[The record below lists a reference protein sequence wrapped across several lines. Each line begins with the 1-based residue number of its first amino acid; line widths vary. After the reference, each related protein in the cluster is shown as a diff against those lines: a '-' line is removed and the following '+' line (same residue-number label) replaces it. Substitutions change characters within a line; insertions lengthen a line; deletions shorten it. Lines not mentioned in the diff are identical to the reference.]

1 MTVKEE
7 LIKAQQLLTY
17 EEWYELNKVV
27 FTTTKTHHNPEELYN
42 EYVEEIIKNFPK
54 PLDKINKM

>member
-27 FTTTKTHHNPEELYN
+27 FTATKTHHNPEELYN

-54 PLDKINKM
+54 TP

>member
-7 LIKAQQLLTY
+7 LIKSQQLLTY

-27 FTTTKTHHNPEELYN
+27 FTATKTHRNPEELYN

-54 PLDKINKM
+54 NS